1 MTAVPPPR
9 LEPVDDDSTSVPVT
23 LLRLEAKVD
32 VALAQ
37 QGAAIANQATT
48 IADHETRIRTVEAK
62 PTVSPRALWS
72 GVCGSAG
79 LLAVILPLIERLYSL
94 HP

>member
-1 MTAVPPPR
+1 MTAVPQPRTEPTDSVQVTLAR
-9 LEPVDDDSTSVPVT
+9 LEG
-23 LLRLEAKVD
+23 KVD
-32 VALAQ
+32 VAIAQ